1 VYGVASG
8 ARSPT
13 RHRMRGVGSARAD
26 ETEAHGRE
34 THTSGKK
41 SAGKERGSESLDA
54 PIPLSQVP
62 HQNSMR
68 FEKKE
73 RGGERIVGERR
84 G

>member
-1 VYGVASG
+1 MGG
-8 ARSPT
+8 KHTHQEKKARE
-13 RHRMRGVGSARAD
+13 GIVC
-26 ETEAHGRE
+26 
-34 THTSGKK
+34 
-41 SAGKERGSESLDA
+41 AGKERGSESLDA